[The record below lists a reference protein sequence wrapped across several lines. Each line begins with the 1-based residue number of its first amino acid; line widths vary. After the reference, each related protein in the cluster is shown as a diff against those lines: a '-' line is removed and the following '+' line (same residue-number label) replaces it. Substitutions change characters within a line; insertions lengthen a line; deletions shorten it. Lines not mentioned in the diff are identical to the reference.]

1 MKAFLMTSAAPRTLG
16 DLPISVV
23 GGHTEIAKL
32 AAHGSVGGNLERR
45 IQALELEQK
54 ARLLVASYAYFYDA
68 KDLEDLM
75 ALYAD
80 DATLVNSSGTYIGK
94 ETIEAIHREDL
105 PLTEISFHHLNNIV
119 VAIDQSAGT
128 AWASAYMYNLAIRD
142 GAAYGTVATIVFA
155 LRDTDDGYRIVEC
168 RIAIDSRHNLDP
180 RKMVLVA
187 NKLATV
193 PKTSAELV
201 GVTPRFPQ

>member
-1 MKAFLMTSAAPRTLG
+1 MTSAAPRTLG

-23 GGHTEIAKL
+23 GGHAEIATL
-32 AAHGSVGGNLERR
+32 AARGSVAASLEAR

-68 KDLEDLM
+68 KDLDALM

-94 ETIEAIHREDL
+94 ATVEAIHREDL
-105 PLTEISFHHLNNIV
+105 PLTEISFHHLNNV
-119 VAIDQSAGT
+119 VAAIDQGAGT

-155 LRDTDDGYRIVEC
+155 LRHTNDGYRIVAC

-180 RKMVLVA
+180 RKMVLTA
-187 NKLATV
+187 NKLASV

-201 GVTPRFPQ
+201 GVTPRFPK

>member
-1 MKAFLMTSAAPRTLG
+1 MTSAVPRKLG

-23 GGHTEIAKL
+23 GGHAEIAKL
-32 AAHGSVGGNLERR
+32 AARASAGATLESRLE
-45 IQALELEQK
+45 ALELDRQ
-54 ARLLVASYAYFYDA
+54 AHLLVASYAYFYDA
-68 KDLEDLM
+68 KDLAALM

-94 ETIEAIHREDL
+94 QTIEAIHREDL
-105 PLTEISFHHLNNIV
+105 PLTEISFHHLNNV
-119 VAIDQSAGT
+119 VAAIDQGAGT

-155 LRDTDDGYRIVEC
+155 LRHAGDAYRIVEC
-168 RIAIDSRHNLDP
+168 RIAIDSRHNFDP
-180 RKMVLVA
+180 RQMVLTA

-193 PKTSAELV
+193 PRTSAELV
-201 GVTPRFPQ
+201 GVTPRYPK